1 MEPIPKVTGILETA
15 LYVEDVARSANFYRS
30 LFGFEVMI
38 QDHRFCALSVAG
50 KNVLLL
56 FLRGG
61 TTQPMEVPGGIIP
74 PHDGSGQMHF
84 AFSIPA
90 TELEAWEGLLA
101 ARHITIE
108 SKTSWPRGGFSL
120 YFRDPDQNLVELAT
134 PGLWPIY

>member
-1 MEPIPKVTGILETA
+1 MELIPKVTGILETA
-15 LYVEDVARSANFYRS
+15 LYVDDVERAAEFYRS
-30 LFGFEVMI
+30 LFGFEVML

-50 KNVLLL
+50 KDVLLL

-61 TTQPMEVPGGIIP
+61 STEPMQVPGGMIP
-74 PHDGSGQMHF
+74 PHDGSGQTHF

-90 TELEAWEGLLA
+90 SELAAWEAFLS
-101 ARHITIE
+101 ARNVTIE
-108 SKTSWPRGGFSL
+108 SKTAWPRGGYSL

>member
-1 MEPIPKVTGILETA
+1 MPQVTGILETA
-15 LYVEDVARSANFYRS
+15 LYVEDVARAAEFYRS
-30 LFGFEVMI
+30 LFGFETMI

-50 KNVLLL
+50 QDVLLL

-74 PHDGSGQMHF
+74 PHDGSGQNHF

-90 TELEAWEGLLA
+90 AELPAWEDFLA
-101 ARHITIE
+101 ARRIPIE

-134 PGLWPIY
+134 PGIWPIY